1 MDIVQ
6 LLDLKKKIEKLE
18 NNIKDLIHDREEKN
32 SEAEEI
38 KDKNSNFYKT
48 SIQEANNIQK
58 QIDGLSEQMKG
69 LKKKFDETLK
79 IEKEK
84 ELKKLEEKKV
94 RLDEIGLIKKEDREV
109 KIKELKTKRTRL
121 LKDINNKRIFITEI
135 SKKIDEQHIT
145 NPKDV
150 LMQTRNMTKKAY
162 KAKEEELKELEDNLK
177 YLSIIDPRKAFI
189 KTEEQIAKI
198 NRLNYNN
205 LEKFRNEVNIEFAND
220 QDSKNNQYTPNGD
233 DSHKD
238 TGDIGRETVPEI
250 VDVNFTVN
258 ETNAATN
265 DQDSKNNQ
273 YTPNGDD
280 SHKDTGDIGRET
292 VPEIV
297 DVNFTVNET
306 NAATNDQ
313 DIQNMANDLE
323 NFMEEI
329 KNSCLTKSLT
339 DLQLMKHQ
347 SYTKAF
353 KEMESEVDE
362 FFNNNKELLEGKDI
376 KNVDKIMPHMSNDA
390 IMLLKSRI
398 RKEYRTNDN
407 SIQEK
412 KSFLSKIKSVFSR
425 EDKKTNALA
434 KQSKFRKIFNK
445 IKNRFR
451 NNENDER
458 SYNTTGTNTKDFGK
472 KSFGEQLI
480 EKYGRSGTKKRKET
494 KQRDIPDVKDKG
506 NSKGIERD

>member
-265 DQDSKNNQ
+265 DQD
-273 YTPNGDD
+273 
-280 SHKDTGDIGRET
+280 
-292 VPEIV
+292 
-297 DVNFTVNET
+297 
-306 NAATNDQ
+306 
-313 DIQNMANDLE
+313 IQNMANDLE

>member
-238 TGDIGRETVPEI
+238 TGDIG
-250 VDVNFTVN
+250 
-258 ETNAATN
+258 
-265 DQDSKNNQ
+265 Q
-273 YTPNGDD
+273 
-280 SHKDTGDIGRET
+280 ET

-390 IMLLKSRI
+390 ITLLKSRI

-472 KSFGEQLI
+472 KILGEQLI

-494 KQRDIPDVKDKG
+494 KERDIPDVKDKG